1 MQDVIADSLS
11 LKRVSATLIGLVAV
25 LALILASAG
34 IYSVMSYSVRQR
46 RKEMGIRI
54 AFGANRRDVAGLVV
68 GEACRLGV
76 IGSILGCAI
85 AAIIGQ
91 LATHTVYISPE
102 QASSLTPESL
112 SPAAFIASALFLL
125 VLAITAS
132 YVPARDVL
140 QIDPLLALRDE

>member
-1 MQDVIADSLS
+1 MEEVITDSLS
-11 LKRVSATLIGLVAV
+11 LKRVTAILIGLVAMFAIL
-25 LALILASAG
+25 LACAG

-54 AFGANRRDVAGLVV
+54 AFGANRRDVVNLVV

-76 IGSILGCAI
+76 VGSVLGSAV
-85 AAIIGQ
+85 AAIFGQ

-112 SPAAFIASALFLL
+112 SPAAFIVCSMFLL
-125 VLAITAS
+125 VLAIVAS
-132 YVPARDVL
+132 YAPARSAL
-140 QIDPLLALRDE
+140 KSDPLIALRDE